1 MEVKGEWFVFEKLK
15 GGVLK
20 VVERLKWRRPL
31 QVSMFG
37 EDLDSEGSSFVVA
50 IGAEIIG
57 SRTEGFVTMNAFCNR
72 PEKLFI
78 RLPPLARNVVPSRLK
93 IL

>member
-1 MEVKGEWFVFEKLK
+1 
-15 GGVLK
+15 
-20 VVERLKWRRPL
+20 
-31 QVSMFG
+31 MFG
-37 EDLDSEGSSFVVA
+37 EDFDSEGSSLLLQS
-50 IGAEIIG
+50 GQKIIG

-78 RLPPLARNVVPSRLK
+78 RLPPLARNVEASRLK